1 MLKTFTK
8 INFNVI
14 VCRVE
19 QERIVQDINLYQL
32 ISFYAKKWYWILLPT
47 IIGAA
52 AGFIYNTYI
61 QVPLYKSDATLLLVS
76 SEDRKIGQDS
86 TLINNYIQLIKSRR
100 VLEPVIAEQG
110 HSISY
115 DELAGS
121 TTATNEKSTEVIKIS
136 IASKD
141 PETSKQLVDGVVASF
156 KNEVK
161 ELYKLNNISI
171 VDNASKSSQP
181 YNVRTWTLILITTLG
196 GLLLSLIV
204 LFFAYDLSLT
214 KKKSAVKKST
224 RPAIATATVKAKSVA
239 KSKKNVAQKTS
250 AKVPKSKTIAAEAKP
265 APKKRVT
272 KAATRATTKRK
283 K

>member
-1 MLKTFTK
+1 M
-8 INFNVI
+8 
-14 VCRVE
+14 
-19 QERIVQDINLYQL
+19 QDINLYQL
-32 ISFYAKKWYWILLPT
+32 LSFYAKKWYWILLLT
-47 IIGAA
+47 TIGAA

-76 SEDRKIGQDS
+76 NEDRKIGQDS

-100 VLEPVIAEQG
+100 VLEPVITEQG

-121 TTATNEKSTEVIKIS
+121 TTATNEKNTEVIKIS

-141 PETSKQLVDGVVASF
+141 SETSKQLVDGVIASF

-161 ELYKLNNISI
+161 ELYNLNNISV

-181 YNVRTWTLILITTLG
+181 YNVRTGALILITTLT
-196 GLLLSLIV
+196 GLLLSLIA

-214 KKKSAVKKST
+214 KKKPAVKKAK
-224 RPAIATATVKAKSVA
+224 PAVATAAVKTKPASKP
-239 KSKKNVAQKTS
+239 KKNVSQKTS
-250 AKVPKSKTIAAEAKP
+250 IKTSKAKVITAEVKP

-272 KAATRATTKRK
+272 KAATRTTTKRK